1 MTKDKMIYN
10 DDQTIGVDE
19 QSLNK
24 LMNILTPRMKT
35 QLAKSLHNK
44 VVQMMD
50 NHNNEDESGDWDDFT
65 IKGNT
70 LWL

>member
-24 LMNILTPRMKT
+24 LMNILTPRMQD
-35 QLAKSLHNK
+35 QLINSI
-44 VVQMMD
+44 
-50 NHNNEDESGDWDDFT
+50 HNNSEV
-65 IKGNT
+65 NQ
-70 LWL
+70 

>member
-1 MTKDKMIYN
+1 MTNSKMIY
-10 DDQTIGVDE
+10 DDARSIGIDE

-44 VVQMMD
+44 VVQIMD
-50 NHNNEDESGDWDDFT
+50 NHNNSEV
-65 IKGNT
+65 KQ
-70 LWL
+70 WLST